1 MHYARPPAV
10 TYVNPAVRPAGRGRA
25 AIVSHAPAIVI
36 SLLVAGALISAFSM
50 LNGIDPFDEGLM
62 LQAARRI
69 TAGQVP
75 YRDFLWAYGPAE
87 PYLLAGLFKLFGVS
101 LLHWR
106 IIRVLADAGIAL
118 AAYLLVSE
126 VAPRPV
132 SLVVWLVV
140 ACEISEPRSADP
152 FPLALLGI
160 LLALLVATRGTPTPR
175 RALGAAALTALAAAF
190 RLDFALYG
198 LAAVAVTFALA
209 PGRHRQPA
217 ATYVLGTVL
226 LIALVYLPF
235 AILDGPGSLYQ
246 ALIGNSLH
254 TRGYWTLPFPLHYHA
269 PPGAGIA
276 KAAKKGLDF
285 YVPLLVALG
294 FAITVTAT
302 LVLWWQDRRPPAPLL
317 GLAVAGVGLFAYL
330 FSRADEF
337 HVQPL
342 FVVVAIGLGVI
353 IGRPRRRRSA
363 AATPAALVCSALLAL
378 LLVHGAA
385 NRLSALV
392 HPPAATALPGSA
404 ADGVEAPGAEAA
416 AIGRMVR
423 IVDALVPSS
432 RPIYVVPRRSDLVR
446 YDDPLIYVLTQR
458 DNPTPQ
464 DFGLLTGAAA
474 QAQIV
479 SELTRARPRV
489 IVRWTDPVSSSR
501 EPNLRGRSSGV
512 HTLDRWIAAHYS
524 LYARL
529 YHYDVLVARAAPAPR
544 ART

>member
-1 MHYARPPAV
+1 MDRLRSPAAV
-10 TYVNPAVRPAGRGRA
+10 TYVNPAVRPAGRSRS
-25 AIVSHAPAIVI
+25 AIASQTPALVL
-36 SLLVAGALISAFSM
+36 SLFAVAALISAFSM

-75 YRDFLWAYGPAE
+75 YRDFLWAYGPAQ
-87 PYLLAGLFKLFGVS
+87 PYLLALLFKVFGVS

-118 AAYLLVSE
+118 TAYLLAAERAS
-126 VAPRPV
+126 RPV
-132 SLVVWLVV
+132 SLAVWLAV

-160 LLALLVATRGTPTPR
+160 LLALLVVTRGSPTPR
-175 RALGAAALTALAAAF
+175 RALGAALLTALAAAF

-198 LAAVAVTFALA
+198 LAAVAVTFAVTGEL
-209 PGRHRQPA
+209 R
-217 ATYVLGTVL
+217 TTVIYVLGAAA
-226 LIALVYLPF
+226 LIVLVYLPF
-235 AILDGPGSLYQ
+235 AVLDGPGSLYR

-254 TRGYWTLPFPLHYHA
+254 TRDYWTLPFPLHYHA
-269 PPGAGIA
+269 PAGAGIA
-276 KAAKKGLDF
+276 KAAKKGLDY
-285 YVPLLVALG
+285 YVPLLVVVGYAVTVAVTLG
-294 FAITVTAT
+294 R
-302 LVLWWQDRRPPAPLL
+302 WWRDRRAPEPLL
-317 GLAVAGVGLFAYL
+317 GLSVMGIGLFAYL

-342 FVVVAIGLGVI
+342 FVVVTIALGVI
-353 IGRPRRRRSA
+353 VGRAPRAITALASA
-363 AATPAALVCSALLAL
+363 AVLAL

-392 HPPAATALPGSA
+392 HPPAATRLHVPV
-404 ADGVEAPGAEAA
+404 ADGVEAPPQEAA
-416 AIGRMVR
+416 AIDRMVR
-423 IVDALVPSS
+423 VVDRLVPAGQ
-432 RPIYVVPRRSDLVR
+432 PIYVVPRRSDLVR
-446 YDDPLIYVLTQR
+446 YDDPLIYVLTER
-458 DNPTPQ
+458 PNPTPE

-474 QAQIV
+474 QAEIV
-479 SELTRARPRV
+479 SELARVRPRV

-512 HTLDRWIAAHYS
+512 HTLDRWIAAHYR

-529 YHYDVLVARAAPAPR
+529 YHYDVLVASTRLAPR
-544 ART
+544 ARA